1 MQSIAVIDY
10 GMGNLRSVAKAAETV
25 SEGCANVYVT
35 DDPAVVR
42 DADRVIFP
50 GQGAM
55 GDCMSALT
63 TLGLGGVVKEVV
75 GQKPFLGICVGFQ
88 ALLDQSDEDG
98 GTPGLGLVAGTVR
111 RFPNG
116 QIDAATGDRMK
127 VPHMGWNEV
136 RQTRAHPLWRGIP
149 DRHRFYFVHSF
160 YVDPDRAE
168 VTSGATEY
176 GVNFTSAAC
185 GPGWFATQFHPEKSA
200 QAGLQLLRNFVD
212 WDGVA

>member
-63 TLGLGGVVKEVV
+63 TLGLGDVVKEVV
-75 GQKPFLGICVGFQ
+75 
-88 ALLDQSDEDG
+88 